1 MRPRLPYLLVL
12 IAVVIHLSCHLAWA
26 ADQRPNILLAVA
38 DDASYPHM
46 GAYGCSW
53 VRTPAFDR
61 VAREGL
67 LFTRAY
73 TPNAKCAPSRAC
85 MLTGRNSWQLKA
97 ACNHVPYF
105 PTEFSTYAE
114 VLGQHGYFVGMTV
127 KGWSPGVALDAQGRE
142 RQMAGK
148 PFNGRTVQPPTP
160 QIHNADY
167 AANFSDFL
175 AAVPAGTPWCFW
187 YGSVEPHRGYTY
199 GSGTSLGGKSP
210 QDIPQVPD
218 CWPDTDTVRQDLLDY
233 AFELEYFD
241 SHLARMLKLLE
252 EQGQLDNTLV
262 VVTADNG
269 LPFPRAKGQAY
280 ELSNH
285 LPLAMMWK
293 RGVQTPGRVID
304 DYVSFIDLAPT
315 FIELAGLNWSETGM
329 APAAGQSLTE
339 IFRSDAAGRVIP
351 SRDHVLIGK
360 ERHDVGRPHDQGYP
374 IRGIVKDDWLYVR
387 NFETARWP
395 AGNPETG
402 YLNCDGGATKT
413 LILDMRRNGLDAR
426 PWQLAFGKRPDEELY
441 DLNSDPAC
449 VVNLATQPQH
459 LARKNALRDQLFR
472 ELTAQDDPRMKGEGH
487 VFDEYPYAGPAQQN
501 FYERYL
507 RGEKP
512 EAGWVSPTDF
522 EPAPIEDAGG
532 GVERRE

>member
-1 MRPRLPYLLVL
+1 MRYKWRFLLMGMAAAAAL
-12 IAVVIHLSCHLAWA
+12 CGDLALA
-26 ADQRPNILLAVA
+26 ADNRPNILLAVA

-85 MLTGRNSWQLKA
+85 ILTGRNSWQLKA
-97 ACNHVPYF
+97 ACNHIPYF
-105 PTEFSTYAE
+105 PAEFPTYAE

-127 KGWSPGVALDAQGRE
+127 KGWSPGTARDAQGRE

-148 PFNGRTVQPPTP
+148 PFNGRTTKPPTP

-167 AANFSDFL
+167 AANFRDFL
-175 AAVPAGTPWCFW
+175 DAVPADSPWCFW
-187 YGSVEPHRGYTY
+187 YGSVEPHRGYAF
-199 GSGTSLGGKSP
+199 GSGSSIGGKSL
-210 QDIPQVPD
+210 QDIPQVPA

-241 SHLARMLKLLE
+241 SHLARMLTLLE

-293 RGVQTPGRVID
+293 RGIQMRGRTIE

-315 FIELAGLNWSETGM
+315 FIELAELRWDETGL
-329 APAAGQSLTE
+329 APATGQSLTDL
-339 IFRSDAAGRVIP
+339 FRSDAAGRVVP

-374 IRGIVKDDWLYVR
+374 IRGIVKDDWLYVH
-387 NFETARWP
+387 NFEVSRWP

-402 YLNCDGGATKT
+402 YLNCDSGATKT
-413 LILDMRRNGLDAR
+413 LILDMRRKGLDVR
-426 PWQLAFGKRPDEELY
+426 PWQLAFGKRPTDELY
-441 DLNSDPAC
+441 DLSRDPAC
-449 VVNLATQPQH
+449 VVNLASQPQH
-459 LARKNALRDQLFR
+459 TLRMNALRDQLFR
-472 ELTAQDDPRMKGEGH
+472 ELTEQRDPRMKGEGH
-487 VFDEYPYAGPAQQN
+487 VFDEYPYANPAHRN
-501 FYERYL
+501 FYGRYL
-507 RGEKP
+507 SGEKID
-512 EAGWVSPTDF
+512 AGWVSPTDF
-522 EPAPIEDAGG
+522 EPGPIEDADD
-532 GVERRE
+532 